1 MTRVVSYKKL
11 KTETETVMNLEDVLT
26 IIKENLGSDVLEVL
40 IEFMKEKVI
49 EKLPNADTFIEG
61 IFQEQIQESDILKK
75 LIKKILEN
83 LDEQGYLKKNKKI
96 ENFDIN
102 EDELIE
108 IIDVELSEGIKNYF
122 GM

>member
-40 IEFMKEKVI
+40 IEFMEEKVK

-108 IIDVELSEGIKNYF
+108 IIDMELSEGIKNYF
-122 GM
+122 GI